1 MAPTDDSK
9 KKPSLLYWGGAG
21 ILASVV
27 LASAYLIFTF
37 EEADQL
43 VLIKAPL
50 TPVRVAPE
58 DPGGL
63 KINSQDSPVMSLL
76 DEANSGNSPEAEGAE
91 VLVPPE
97 SEPELPPITLTEDQ
111 DQGTS
116 EQVKED
122 DSAALAVDEGGQ
134 KKAQD
139 KPEEPSAEKPATPEP
154 VETVA
159 TEAATN
165 PQPESPAKNS
175 ENAQTLA
182 STETQPAAVE
192 TESKP
197 EPSTA
202 SSAAQDTQANE
213 QVNEQV
219 TEQVAP
225 ENEIT
230 AAINNLR
237 GVQPTERPKTP
248 KIIAPAD
255 SDTPTFVLQFAAF
268 KSEGRAKNTAAVLSA
283 KHAERL
289 GNLSI
294 GYMMRDDFWRVVTEP
309 LPRPEAIALCRN
321 FRSVG
326 QDCITK
332 LLDKQP

>member
-9 KKPSLLYWGGAG
+9 KKPSLLYLGGAG

-76 DEANSGNSPEAEGAE
+76 DEANSGNSPDQEGAE

-111 DQGTS
+111 ETS
-116 EQVKED
+116 EQVKQDE
-122 DSAALAVDEGGQ
+122 SVAAVTEGGQ
-134 KKAQD
+134 DKAQD
-139 KPEEPSAEKPATPEP
+139 KVEKTSVAKQPLPES
-154 VETVA
+154 VEAVA
-159 TEAATN
+159 TEAATM
-165 PQPESPAKNS
+165 PEPESPVKNS
-175 ENAQTLA
+175 ENTQTLA
-182 STETQPAAVE
+182 STETQPAVVE

-197 EPSTA
+197 DPSTA
-202 SSAAQDTQANE
+202 PSSATQDTQAEKQAND
-213 QVNEQV
+213 QA

-230 AAINNLR
+230 AAINNLP

-255 SDTPTFVLQFAAF
+255 SDTPTFVVQFAAF

-289 GNLSI
+289 GDLNI
-294 GYMMRDDFWRVVTEP
+294 GYMMRDDFWRVITEP

>member
-1 MAPTDDSK
+1 M
-9 KKPSLLYWGGAG
+9 
-21 ILASVV
+21 
-27 LASAYLIFTF
+27 
-37 EEADQL
+37 
-43 VLIKAPL
+43 
-50 TPVRVAPE
+50 
-58 DPGGL
+58 
-63 KINSQDSPVMSLL
+63 NSD
-76 DEANSGNSPEAEGAE
+76 N
-91 VLVPPE
+91 
-97 SEPELPPITLTEDQ
+97 T
-111 DQGTS
+111 
-116 EQVKED
+116 
-122 DSAALAVDEGGQ
+122 
-134 KKAQD
+134 
-139 KPEEPSAEKPATPEP
+139 
-154 VETVA
+154 
-159 TEAATN
+159 
-165 PQPESPAKNS
+165 
-175 ENAQTLA
+175 QTLA

-192 TESKP
+192 TEVKP

-202 SSAAQDTQANE
+202 PLSAAQDTQAEKQANE
-213 QVNEQV
+213 QA

-230 AAINNLR
+230 AAINNLP

-255 SDTPTFVLQFAAF
+255 SDTPTFVVQFAAF

-289 GNLSI
+289 GDLNI

>member
-1 MAPTDDSK
+1 MAPTDDMK
-9 KKPSLLYWGGAG
+9 KKTSLLYLGGAG
-21 ILASVV
+21 VLACVV

-63 KINSQDSPVMSLL
+63 KINSIDSPVMSLL
-76 DEANSGNSPEAEGAE
+76 DEANTGNSVNQEGTE

-97 SEPELPPITLTEDQ
+97 SEPELPPINLTD
-111 DQGTS
+111 
-116 EQVKED
+116 
-122 DSAALAVDEGGQ
+122 
-134 KKAQD
+134 
-139 KPEEPSAEKPATPEP
+139 
-154 VETVA
+154 
-159 TEAATN
+159 N
-165 PQPESPAKNS
+165 
-175 ENAQTLA
+175 EN
-182 STETQPAAVE
+182 
-192 TESKP
+192 
-197 EPSTA
+197 TA
-202 SSAAQDTQANE
+202 SSSQSEQDNQASE
-213 QVNEQV
+213 TGAGTSAVDSEPVMADDGSKVQPATVEIV
-219 TEQVAP
+219 TTEAGENSASETTKTTEDVKVTPSQDDQTASVESEEKTETKSSTPVVAETETNQSTNQTAEAVAP

-230 AAINNLR
+230 AAINNLP

-255 SDTPTFVLQFAAF
+255 SDTPTFVVQFAAF

-289 GNLSI
+289 GDLTI
-294 GYMMRDDFWRVVTEP
+294 GYMKRDDFWRVVSEP
-309 LPRPEAIALCRN
+309 LPRPDAIALCRN

-332 LLDKQP
+332 LIDKQP

>member
-1 MAPTDDSK
+1 MAPTDDSN
-9 KKPSLLYWGGAG
+9 KKPSLLYLGGAG

-76 DEANSGNSPEAEGAE
+76 DEANSGNSPDQEGAE

-111 DQGTS
+111 GTS
-116 EQVKED
+116 EQVKQDE
-122 DSAALAVDEGGQ
+122 SVAAAVEEGGQ
-134 KKAQD
+134 DKAQD
-139 KPEEPSAEKPATPEP
+139 KVEETSAANQPSPEP
-154 VETVA
+154 VEAVA
-159 TEAATN
+159 TEAASS
-165 PQPESPAKNS
+165 PEPESPAKNS
-175 ENAQTLA
+175 DNTQTLA

-192 TESKP
+192 TDVKP

-202 SSAAQDTQANE
+202 PSSAAQDTQAEKQANE
-213 QVNEQV
+213 QA

-230 AAINNLR
+230 AAINNLP

-255 SDTPTFVLQFAAF
+255 SDIPTFVVQFAAF

-289 GNLSI
+289 GDLNI

>member
-1 MAPTDDSK
+1 MAPTDDSN
-9 KKPSLLYWGGAG
+9 KKPSLLYLGGAG

-76 DEANSGNSPEAEGAE
+76 DEANSGNSPNQEGAE

-111 DQGTS
+111 GTS
-116 EQVKED
+116 EQVKQDE
-122 DSAALAVDEGGQ
+122 SVAAVTEGGQ
-134 KKAQD
+134 D
-139 KPEEPSAEKPATPEP
+139 KVEETSVAKQPSPEP
-154 VETVA
+154 VEAVA
-159 TEAATN
+159 TEAATM
-165 PQPESPAKNS
+165 PEPESPVKNS
-175 ENAQTLA
+175 ENTQTLA
-182 STETQPAAVE
+182 STETQPAVVE

-202 SSAAQDTQANE
+202 PSSATQDTQAEKQAND
-213 QVNEQV
+213 QA

-230 AAINNLR
+230 AAINNLP

-255 SDTPTFVLQFAAF
+255 SDIPTFVVQFAAF

-289 GNLSI
+289 GDLNI

>member
-9 KKPSLLYWGGAG
+9 KKPSLLYLGGAG

-76 DEANSGNSPEAEGAE
+76 DEANSGNSPDQEGAE

-111 DQGTS
+111 GTS
-116 EQVKED
+116 EQVKQGE
-122 DSAALAVDEGGQ
+122 SVAAVEEGGQ
-134 KKAQD
+134 DKAQD
-139 KPEEPSAEKPATPEP
+139 KVEETSTAKQPSTEP
-154 VETVA
+154 VEAVA

-165 PQPESPAKNS
+165 PEPESPAENS

-182 STETQPAAVE
+182 STETQPVVVE
-192 TESKP
+192 TEAKP

-202 SSAAQDTQANE
+202 PSSATQDTQAEKQAND
-213 QVNEQV
+213 QA

-230 AAINNLR
+230 AAINNLP

-255 SDTPTFVLQFAAF
+255 SDIPTFVVQFAAF

-289 GNLSI
+289 GDLNI

>member
-9 KKPSLLYWGGAG
+9 KKPSLLYLGGAG

-27 LASAYLIFTF
+27 LASAFLIFTF

-63 KINSQDSPVMSLL
+63 KINSQNSPVMSLL
-76 DEANSGNSPEAEGAE
+76 DEANSGNSPDQEGAE

-111 DQGTS
+111 ETS
-116 EQVKED
+116 EQVKQD
-122 DSAALAVDEGGQ
+122 DSVAPAVEEGGQ
-134 KKAQD
+134 DKAQD
-139 KPEEPSAEKPATPEP
+139 KVEETSAAKQPSPEP
-154 VETVA
+154 VEAVA
-159 TEAATN
+159 TEAATT
-165 PQPESPAKNS
+165 PEPESPAKNS
-175 ENAQTLA
+175 KNAQTLA

-192 TESKP
+192 KEVKP

-202 SSAAQDTQANE
+202 SSAAQDTQAEKQAYE
-213 QVNEQV
+213 QA

-230 AAINNLR
+230 AAINNLP

-255 SDTPTFVLQFAAF
+255 SDTPTFVVQFAAF

-289 GNLSI
+289 GDLNI

>member
-9 KKPSLLYWGGAG
+9 KKPSLLYLGGAG

-63 KINSQDSPVMSLL
+63 KINSQNSPVMSLL
-76 DEANSGNSPEAEGAE
+76 DEANSGNSPDQEGAE

-111 DQGTS
+111 GTS
-116 EQVKED
+116 EQVKQDE
-122 DSAALAVDEGGQ
+122 SVAAAVEEGGQ
-134 KKAQD
+134 DKDQD
-139 KPEEPSAEKPATPEP
+139 KVEETSAAKQPSPEP
-154 VETVA
+154 VEAVA
-159 TEAATN
+159 TKAASN
-165 PQPESPAKNS
+165 PVPESSAKNS
-175 ENAQTLA
+175 DNTQTLA
-182 STETQPAAVE
+182 STETQPAVVE
-192 TESKP
+192 TESKS

-202 SSAAQDTQANE
+202 PSSATQDTQTEKQA
-213 QVNEQV
+213 

-230 AAINNLR
+230 AAINNLP

-255 SDTPTFVLQFAAF
+255 SDIPTFVVQFAAF

-289 GNLSI
+289 GDLSI